1 MLTAN
6 QFHKQS
12 GIQVEFQDFLQKM
25 KISFG
30 DNFMEKVNEGKVK
43 LQEVQ
48 QALGL
53 RITKEEKNTLKSKN
67 IPSKTKNITSKT
79 KNITSKSKNIAS
91 DRKNVR
97 VRKITPQ
104 TKSASGLKCAS
115 CESNKNASGKK
126 KNNSVRNIALALG
139 IVAVLVWAVKNRK

>member
-53 RITKEEKNTLKSKN
+53 RITKEEKNTLK
-67 IPSKTKNITSKT
+67 TKNITSKT
-79 KNITSKSKNIAS
+79 KNIAS

-126 KNNSVRNIALALG
+126 KNTSVRNIALALG